1 MEGACAKY
9 FVGLDWASQ
18 KHDVCV
24 LDPAGATRVTFTMAH
39 TAAGLAELTRRLRA
53 IAPPEQLAVAIERPS
68 GLVVDTL
75 VKAGF
80 PVVPVHPNQ
89 LKASRPRY
97 AAARGK
103 SDAGDAYILADL
115 LRTDG
120 HRFRVLTPPSDLTRA
135 LRLAVRARDDLV
147 ATRVALA
154 NQLRCHLEHAWP
166 GAAAIF
172 ADVDSPIALDFLAH
186 YPSPEHARR
195 LGPRRLERF
204 LARHHYCGRRSV
216 DELLQRLRTAPRAG
230 TGRVESETGGI
241 VTTSLVA
248 LLKPLIAQIKD
259 LDGSIAALLHQH
271 PDGEILQSFPRTGT
285 VNAAQ
290 ILAELGDQR
299 ARFLSPDH
307 LAAEAG
313 VAPVTYASGKHR
325 GVACRFACNKRL
337 RRALTTWADNSRH
350 AHPWARH
357 VYQRARER
365 GCDHPHAVRILARA
379 WSRVLWRCWQERTR
393 YDPVRH
399 TAAQA
404 HLQEAA

>member
-1 MEGACAKY
+1 MEGLNPTY
-9 FVGLDWASQ
+9 YVGLDWASQ

-24 LDPAGATRVTFTMAH
+24 IDPSGQRHASFTVDHSAV
-39 TAAGLAELTRRLRA
+39 GLAELTRRLSA
-53 IAPPEQLAVAIERPS
+53 IAPTAELPVAIERPS

-75 VKAGF
+75 VDAGF

-103 SDAGDAYILADL
+103 SDPGDAYILADL

-120 HRFRVLTPPSDLTRA
+120 HRFRVLRPASDSTRA

-154 NQLRCHLEHAWP
+154 NQLRSHLEHAWP

-172 ADVDSPIALDFLAH
+172 ADVDSPIALDFLTH
-186 YPSPEHARR
+186 YPSPENARR

-216 DELLQRLRTAPRAG
+216 AELLQRLRCAPVARTRG
-230 TGRVESETGGI
+230 VEREIGGL

-248 LLKPLIAQIKD
+248 LLRPLVAQIKD

-271 PDGEILQSFPRTGT
+271 PDGALIQSFPRTGT
-285 VNAAQ
+285 INAAQ

-299 ARFLSPDH
+299 ARFLSSDH

-337 RRALTTWADNSRH
+337 RLALTTWADNSRH
-350 AHPWARH
+350 AHPWAH
-357 VYQRARER
+357 HLYQQARQR

-379 WSRVLWRCWQERTR
+379 WCRVLWRCWQERTP
-393 YDPVRH
+393 YEPARH
-399 TAAQA
+399 AAAQPY
-404 HLQEAA
+404 LQEAA

>member
-1 MEGACAKY
+1 MEGLNPTYYAW
-9 FVGLDWASQ
+9 LDWASQ

-24 LDPAGATRVTFTMAH
+24 LDLRGQRRAAFTVDH
-39 TAAGLAELTRRLRA
+39 SAAGLTELTRRLRS
-53 IAPPEQLAVAIERPS
+53 IASPDGLPVAIERPS
-68 GLVVDTL
+68 GLLVDTL
-75 VKAGF
+75 VEAGF

-103 SDAGDAYILADL
+103 SDPGDAYILADL

-120 HRFRVLTPPSDLTRA
+120 HRFRILSSPSDLTRA

-154 NQLRCHLEHAWP
+154 NQLRNHLDHTWP

-172 ADVDSPIALDFLAH
+172 ADVDGPIALDFLDH

-204 LARHHYCGRRSV
+204 LARHHYCGRRSA
-216 DELLQRLRTAPRAG
+216 EQLLQRLRRAPIAR
-230 TGRVESETGGI
+230 TGRVEQETGGL

-248 LLKPLIAQIKD
+248 LLHPLVDQIKD

-271 PDGEILQSFPRTGT
+271 PDGPLVQSFPRTGT
-285 VNAAQ
+285 INAAQ
-290 ILAELGDQR
+290 ILVELGDQR
-299 ARFLSPDH
+299 ARFLSPDQ

-313 VAPVTYASGKHR
+313 VAPVTYASGKHKA
-325 GVACRFACNKRL
+325 VACRFACNKRL
-337 RRALTTWADNSRH
+337 RLALTT
-350 AHPWARH
+350 
-357 VYQRARER
+357 
-365 GCDHPHAVRILARA
+365 
-379 WSRVLWRCWQERTR
+379 
-393 YDPVRH
+393 
-399 TAAQA
+399 
-404 HLQEAA
+404 